1 MTAQDTE
8 NSSANSLKQTMT
20 THGVGTTEM
29 SDQKIWEKFQR
40 KCDRGLW
47 DANRLLQIN
56 VKPPLQTELISE
68 RRNNASRW
76 ASFKFLTQMLDSVTE
91 ALCKLN

>member
-29 SDQKIWEKFQR
+29 SDQKIWEKFKR
-40 KCDRGLW
+40 KCHRGLW
-47 DANRLLQIN
+47 YANRLLQIN
-56 VKPPLQTELISE
+56 VKPPLQTID
-68 RRNNASRW
+68 
-76 ASFKFLTQMLDSVTE
+76 FLREETTPVDEQVLRS
-91 ALCKLN
+91 